1 MMPLPFHP
9 QPKGRPVALD
19 RADKKAAQASADRRG
34 SEDARK
40 RAGGRCEVTVIGEG
54 RCLRRDTETHHL
66 INGRLRGRG
75 ESARAVRKIR
85 CCHRCHQA
93 ITQHLLQRVGEPMP
107 HFQDRYRRVQ

>member
-1 MMPLPFHP
+1 MSGLLF
-9 QPKGRPVALD
+9 PKGRPAALD
-19 RADKKAAQASADRRG
+19 RQAKKTARVSIDHAESAKAK
-34 SEDARK
+34 AR
-40 RAGGRCEVTVIGEG
+40 AHGQCEVTVIGEG

-75 ESARAVRKIR
+75 ESAQAERKIR

-93 ITQHLLQRVGEPMP
+93 ITQHLLQRVGEPIP